1 MSTEN
6 TGLLC
11 RTRNRETCLVATECL
26 IIFGFVLGLSVINP
40 ETSYDTFLIPVLVV
54 GILAPLLWHVA
65 YSRYLGITLHW
76 HAKDRSLRSQSK
88 SSDN

>member
-6 TGLLC
+6 IESLC

-26 IIFGFVLGLSVINP
+26 IIIGFVLGLSLINP
-40 ETSYDTFLIPVLVV
+40 EASYDSILIPVFLFS
-54 GILAPLLWHVA
+54 ILATLCWHVGF
-65 YSRYLGITLHW
+65 SLYLGITLHW
-76 HAKDRSLRSQSK
+76 HAKQRTNRSRRK